1 MELFFLILVL
11 LVATRLFG
19 EVAERMGQPA
29 LIGEL
34 ISGVLLGALF
44 VQELGGGA
52 LEVLHELQESRV
64 FKALTELG
72 MFFIM
77 LYAGIEMHPKEMAT
91 HSRSAVITAMGGMI
105 VPIALG
111 FWLGWHV
118 LPEGEARFAQSVF
131 IGIALAVTA
140 VPATV
145 RILIDLDLLQKRIG
159 QVIVAA
165 AVFDD
170 ILSLVLLAWLT
181 GLIGAG
187 TGVGVVDIAVIAGKV
202 MVFFAIVVPVGRFI
216 FPLVG
221 KHMKEV
227 RVKEI
232 DFSVMVIIAIAFG
245 LLAHVLG
252 LHLIIGAFAAGVFF
266 GPGGVGKRHYDSVRS
281 KVSGVTFGFFAPM
294 FFASIGFELDLSAVR
309 DAPFFVLA
317 IIAVAFAGKLIG
329 AGAGALISGLSRRE
343 SFAVGVGMSARGAV
357 ELVIAGIA
365 LDAGLFD
372 MHGADHRI
380 ADSLF
385 SSIVIMAVVTTLMVP
400 VLLKWVMKSNAE
412 YWGEADPTPPTK
424 KPPPD

>member
-1 MELFFLILVL
+1 MELFILILVL

-19 EVAERMGQPA
+19 EVAERLGQPA
-29 LIGEL
+29 LVGEL
-34 ISGVLLGALF
+34 VSGVLLGAIF
-44 VQELGGGA
+44 VQELGGTP

-77 LYAGIEMHPKEMAT
+77 LFAGIEMHPKEMAA
-91 HSRSAVITAMGGMI
+91 HSRSAVITAVGGMI

-111 FWLGWHV
+111 FALGWNF
-118 LPEGEARFAQSVF
+118 LPENDARFAQSMF

-145 RILIDLDLLQKRIG
+145 RILIDLNLLKQRIG

-170 ILSLVLLAWLT
+170 ILSLVLMAWLT

-187 TGVGVVDIAVIAGKV
+187 GNVGFVEIAIIAGKV
-202 MVFFAIVVPVGRFI
+202 MVFFAVVVPIGFFAYPIIGRY
-216 FPLVG
+216 LKKV
-221 KHMKEV
+221 H
-227 RVKEI
+227 VKEI
-232 DFSVMVIIAIAFG
+232 DFSVMVIIAITFG

-252 LHLIIGAFAAGVFF
+252 LHLIIGAFTAGVFF
-266 GPGGVGKRHYDSVRS
+266 GPGVVGEINYNSVRS

-294 FFASIGFELDLSAVR
+294 FFASIGFELDFSAVGN
-309 DAPFFVLA
+309 APLFLLS
-317 IIAVAFAGKLIG
+317 IIAVAFVGKLVG
-329 AGAGALISGLSRRE
+329 AGIGALIAGLPRRE

-372 MHGADHRI
+372 IPGSSSII

-385 SSIVIMAVVTTLMVP
+385 SAIVIMAVVTTLVAP
-400 VLLKWVMKSNAE
+400 VLLKWIMHTHRES
-412 YWGEADPTPPTK
+412 WGDDP
-424 KPPPD
+424 